1 MKPAELAK
9 ASSLQGHKE
18 SAIQLQQG
26 NRASAIQLLEHGVS
40 MRLIISTE
48 WGNQTEAVNM
58 LLKRIQG
65 KKSMDPRVWYIEKLE
80 TNCG

>member
-9 ASSLQGHKE
+9 ASSVQRHKE
-18 SAIQLQQG
+18 SAMQLQQG
-26 NRASAIQLLEHGVS
+26 NRASAIQLLEHWVS